1 MRKIYFVEL
10 STPEREQLLALTRS
24 RETNARRW
32 HRARTL
38 LLADRGRPD
47 GELPDTEIA
56 AALGC
61 CVRTVERTRKRF
73 AEEGLEATS
82 SEAPRPG
89 RAKKLSSKEEALL
102 IATACSEAPDRRDRW
117 TMRLLADRMV
127 ELTTHEVVSR
137 ELVRR
142 TLKKT
147 P

>member
-1 MRKIYFVEL
+1 MSKIYVVEL

-24 RETNARRW
+24 GETNARRW
-32 HRARTL
+32 RRARTL

-47 GELPDTEIA
+47 GERPDSDIA
-56 AALGC
+56 SALGC

-73 AEEGLEATS
+73 VEEGLEAAL

-89 RAKKLSSKEEALL
+89 RSKKLDAGEEALL
-102 IATACSEAPDRRDRW
+102 IATACSAPPEGRDRW
-117 TMRLLADRMV
+117 TMRLLSAQM
-127 ELTTHEVVSR
+127 EALTPHEVVSR

-147 P
+147 R